1 MNAREFF
8 YLVSQM
14 RDSQKMYFKSRD
26 TFDLRRARLF
36 ENQVDAEIKR
46 VKEIISAMHEETD
59 NYADGDDR
67 DGNRY

>member
-14 RDSQKMYFKSRD
+14 RDSQRTYFKTRD

-46 VKEIISAMHEETD
+46 VKEIISAMHETTD
-59 NYADGDDR
+59 GFAEESSDSDN
-67 DGNRY
+67 